1 MRAPL
6 RERRHLARATTGAAR
21 AAWALALSALLVG
34 CTESAILVVELRTDL
49 VPERELTRVRITLDE
64 ASPRDVTA
72 RGDARYGRG
81 ERVAEYEGVALGE
94 HTVRVSLIDDRRGAV
109 VAERVVRVT
118 VRSSYVLTVVVTR
131 SCAAVTCPG
140 SGDDPSLVSCLGGR
154 CVDPGCVDGSAE
166 LCGPPECT
174 TAADCAGGSSCTDAQ
189 CLEGACFYESVPER
203 CGPGLWCS
211 PAEGCLDDAPLDG
224 GVRTPAARTRAA
236 RTPARTGALPTRGRA
251 RSAASCRSR
260 SATGT
265 PARCATTAPSCAGGE
280 RRRTARRR
288 NHCGPQAPG
297 DRRRA
302 HRRRRDRRREQ
313 LHVRSRRW
321 IGVLLGRQ
329 RLRPARQRL
338 GDRQQHARH
347 DRRHQRRG
355 AAGGRPPPRLR
366 AARHGHGAMLGPRRL
381 RSDRRRRDHGHQP
394 GAEEVSGET
403 SIAQIAAGQ
412 LHTCIRRTSNAML
425 CFGRNF
431 GGQLGDGT
439 RTTRTTPT
447 PVSISA
453 DVADMALGFSHS
465 CALHVGGQVSCWGD
479 NTEGE
484 VGDGSITRRTTPVML
499 ALSGVLS
506 VHGSYEHSCAR
517 SATEVW
523 CWGRNDEGQLGDS
536 TIIDRTEPT
545 RVVGLGAVTML
556 GGHAVHTCAIRATG
570 SVDCWGG
577 NDSGQLGDGTL
588 VDRVTPAPVLE

>member
-6 RERRHLARATTGAAR
+6 RERRPVAHATTGAAR
-21 AAWALALSALLVG
+21 AARTWALALSALLAG

-81 ERVAEYEGVALGE
+81 ERVAEYEGVTLGE

-154 CVDPGCVDGSAE
+154 CVDPGCVDGAAE

-174 TAADCAGGSSCTDAQ
+174 AAADCAGGSSCTDAQ
-189 CLEGACFYESVPER
+189 CVEGACFYESVPER
-203 CGPGLWCS
+203 CGAGLWCS

-224 GVRTPAARTRAA
+224 GVPDAGSPDAGTDGGPPDAGPSPLGGVVQISLGFRHSCAL
-236 RTPARTGALPTRGRA
+236 RTGGTVVCWGDNGAGQLGDGTTTDRSRPVIVAGLTAVDEIGAGNGFTCARAGGSVSCWGDNAYGQLGSGSGTDSSTPVTIGGITGAVQLAVGHHHACARLDTGRA
-251 RSAASCRSR
+251 RCWGRGDSGQIGDG
-260 SATGT
+260 GT
-265 PARCATTAPSCAGGE
+265 TVINPA
-280 RRRTARRR
+280 
-288 NHCGPQAPG
+288 
-297 DRRRA
+297 
-302 HRRRRDRRREQ
+302 
-313 LHVRSRRW
+313 
-321 IGVLLGRQ
+321 
-329 RLRPARQRL
+329 
-338 GDRQQHARH
+338 
-347 DRRHQRRG
+347 
-355 AAGGRPPPRLR
+355 PR
-366 AARHGHGAMLGPRRL
+366 
-381 RSDRRRRDHGHQP
+381 
-394 GAEEVSGET
+394 EVSGET

-484 VGDGSITRRTTPVML
+484 VGDGSTTRRTTPVML

-536 TIIDRTEPT
+536 TIINRTEPT

-556 GGHAVHTCAIRATG
+556 GGHAVHTCALRATG

-588 VDRVTPAPVLE
+588 ADRVTPAPVLE